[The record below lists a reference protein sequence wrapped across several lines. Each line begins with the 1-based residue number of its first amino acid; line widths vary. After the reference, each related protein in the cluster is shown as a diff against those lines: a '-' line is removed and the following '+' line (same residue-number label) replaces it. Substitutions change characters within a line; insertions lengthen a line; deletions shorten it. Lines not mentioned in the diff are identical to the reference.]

1 MTIENPTEKK
11 WAINPTISMTHDIGG
26 EKVQYYTGPKTLE
39 VPPKGKADY
48 EISYTPLTMTKDPAA
63 AGGD

>member
-1 MTIENPTEKK
+1 
-11 WAINPTISMTHDIGG
+11 MTHDIGG